1 MKSIDIL
8 EAIGNADEEYVIKAR
23 AKRKSRKALWIAL
36 GSSAACLALFVA
48 APLIFAASMRAG
60 APDPGVAN
68 NGAYS
73 ETSGVGVAA
82 SRGGSSA
89 ETASV
94 GMAGSRGG
102 NASESTEQQSETPRE
117 NLTEV
122 APLIDDVQIYYVS
135 DGEVLS
141 KTRTMR
147 YDPEIIFAAW
157 REENGIGEE
166 VRLIAHE
173 IEDNGTTTK
182 KEVAGVSLVK
192 CHSGDYF
199 IYNLT
204 VSKNLEDYYDRIDSE
219 LLLESLKQ
227 TMLGYLSMEFDE
239 YHLTLE

>member
-60 APDPGVAN
+60 APDPGAA

-82 SRGGSSA
+82 SRGGDSA
-89 ETASV
+89 E
-94 GMAGSRGG
+94 MIP
-102 NASESTEQQSETPRE
+102 QQSETPRE

>member
-82 SRGGSSA
+82 SRGGDSA
-89 ETASV
+89 E
-94 GMAGSRGG
+94 MIP
-102 NASESTEQQSETPRE
+102 QQSETPRE

-227 TMLGYLSMEFDE
+227 TMLGYLDMEFDE
-239 YHLTLE
+239 YHLMLE

>member
-1 MKSIDIL
+1 MKSFDIL

-82 SRGGSSA
+82 SRGGDSA
-89 ETASV
+89 E
-94 GMAGSRGG
+94 MIP
-102 NASESTEQQSETPRE
+102 QQSETPRE